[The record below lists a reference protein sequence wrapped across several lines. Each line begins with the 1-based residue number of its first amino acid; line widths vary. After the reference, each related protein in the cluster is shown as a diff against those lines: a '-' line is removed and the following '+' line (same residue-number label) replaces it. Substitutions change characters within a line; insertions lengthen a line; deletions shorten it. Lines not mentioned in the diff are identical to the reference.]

1 MQVALD
7 HEALSALKILAVCT
21 FTLMFAAITFIASGG
36 AQRVRAE
43 IPSSWA
49 MSGMAGR

>member
-1 MQVALD
+1 MQVAVD
-7 HEALSALKILAVCT
+7 REARSAFMILAVCT
-21 FTLMFAAITFIASGG
+21 FTLVFAAITFIVSGG
-36 AQRVRAE
+36 AQRVSAE